1 MRLALLA
8 AASLVWALPAA
19 SQQSRTLNIGMAGIP
34 TGMDPHYHSSNN
46 NNAQLRQIFTNL
58 ERLLADNDVDRTQI
72 ARTTVF
78 LVDMADY
85 AMLNEVYLEWFGEHR
100 PARSAIAVAELPFGA
115 RVEIEAWAYL
125 GDGAV
130 GGQ

>member
-1 MRLALLA
+1 MS
-8 AASLVWALPAA
+8 SLPYTPLYRAGEWACI
-19 SQQSRTLNIGMAGIP
+19 SGQIGMDDRGVVE
-34 TGMDPHYHSSNN
+34 GFE
-46 NNAQLRQIFTNL
+46 AQLRQIFTNL

-72 ARTTVF
+72 VRTTVF

-130 GGQ
+130 GEQ